1 MSAYL
6 ALPTLGV
13 AAVVLVGKFVAY
25 VACLGSGFKGG
36 SLFPAI
42 ALGTILASMGG
53 LVLGQEAVPALA
65 ATAIAAAIA
74 GGMRL
79 PFTGAL
85 LGVLLTISAG
95 PAITV
100 PAILGAV
107 VGMLTRLAAD
117 QGFAQPEPAV
127 AG

>member
-1 MSAYL
+1 MA
-6 ALPTLGV
+6 GV
-13 AAVVLVGKFVAY
+13 MNLRYRQLKAGTRPVDLLIEAAAVNDASPPPPELPEGT
-25 VACLGSGFKGG
+25 
-36 SLFPAI
+36 AI
-42 ALGTILASMGG
+42 TTAEG
-53 LVLGQEAVPALA
+53 
-65 ATAIAAAIA
+65 TAIAAAIA